1 VSPAAADLGMVTA
14 GAHSVTGNLGDV
26 TVTAAGTGSW
36 TAMVTSTDFSNG
48 VTTIPAA
55 DIFYSAPVAT
65 TTGDVLLNPPNSA
78 TLSDSASVAVQSAA
92 SVTGDTTSTWNPT
105 LTVTL
110 PLSVTKGIYMATIT
124 HSVA

>member
-1 VSPAAADLGMVTA
+1 
-14 GAHSVTGNLGDV
+14 
-26 TVTAAGTGSW
+26 
-36 TAMVTSTDFSNG
+36 MVTSTDFSNG
-48 VTTIPAA
+48 VTTIQAA